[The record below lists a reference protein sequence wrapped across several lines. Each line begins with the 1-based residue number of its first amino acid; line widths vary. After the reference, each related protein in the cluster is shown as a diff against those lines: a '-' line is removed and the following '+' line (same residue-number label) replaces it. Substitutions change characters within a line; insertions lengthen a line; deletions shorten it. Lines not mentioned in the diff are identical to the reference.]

1 MTRIQLSDHFT
12 YKRLLRFTI
21 PSIIM
26 MICTS
31 VYSIIDGLFVSNFV
45 GKMPFA
51 ALNLMYPMLM
61 ALSTIGFMLGTGG
74 SAIVAITLGEGK
86 KKEANQYFSML
97 IYIAIG
103 VGIVISVAALIF
115 MEPIAKVL
123 GATSELMDDCVTY
136 GRILGMALPAF
147 MLQIIFQSF
156 FVTAEKPELSL
167 KISVTAGLTNVI
179 LDFLFI
185 VVFHWGLAGAALAT
199 AIGQIIGG
207 FSPVVYFARENDSLL
222 RLTKTRFYG
231 KVLLKAFTNGSSEL
245 LTNISASL
253 VNILYNF
260 QLMKLAGENGVAAYG
275 VIMYANFVF
284 AAVFIG
290 YSLGSAPVV
299 SYHYGAGNQKELKNL
314 FKKSLIVIGI
324 TGITMTFLS
333 ELLAYPLTKVFV
345 GYDRE
350 LFAMTCRGFRLY
362 ALSFL
367 ISGFN
372 AWGSGF
378 FTALGDGVVSA
389 AISFIRTLIFQSSVV
404 LVLPILLG
412 LDGIWLAIVVAE
424 ILALIVTSLFF
435 AAKRK
440 KYHYI

>member
-31 VYSIIDGLFVSNFV
+31 IYSIIDGLFVSNFV

-74 SAIVAITLGEGK
+74 SAIVAITLGEGR

-103 VGIVISVAALIF
+103 VGVVISVAALIF

-136 GRILGMALPAF
+136 GRILGIALPAF

-207 FSPVVYFARENDSLL
+207 FSPVLYFARENDSLL
-222 RLTKTRFYG
+222 RLTKTGFYG

-284 AAVFIG
+284 AAIFIG

-299 SYHYGAGNQKELKNL
+299 SYHYGAGNQKELNNL

-324 TGITMTFLS
+324 TGIIMTFLS
-333 ELLAYPLTKVFV
+333 ELLAYPLTKIFV

-378 FTALGDGVVSA
+378 FTALGDGAVSA
-389 AISFIRTLIFQSSVV
+389 AISFMRTLIFQSSVV
-404 LVLPILLG
+404 FVLPILLG

-424 ILALIVTSLFF
+424 ILALTVTSLFF

>member
-1 MTRIQLSDHFT
+1 
-12 YKRLLRFTI
+12 
-21 PSIIM
+21 M

>member
-440 KYHYI
+440 KYH

>member
-31 VYSIIDGLFVSNFV
+31 IYSIIDGLFVSNFV

-74 SAIVAITLGEGK
+74 SAIVAITLGEGR

-103 VGIVISVAALIF
+103 VGVVISVAALIF
-115 MEPIAKVL
+115 MEPLAKVL

-136 GRILGMALPAF
+136 GRILGIALPAF

-185 VVFHWGLAGAALAT
+185 VVFHWGLAGAAFAT

-207 FSPVVYFARENDSLL
+207 FSPVLYFARENDSLL
-222 RLTKTRFYG
+222 RLTKTGFYG

-284 AAVFIG
+284 AAIFIG

-299 SYHYGAGNQKELKNL
+299 SYHYGAGNQKELNNL

-324 TGITMTFLS
+324 TGIIMTLLS
-333 ELLAYPLTKVFV
+333 ELLAYPLTKIFV

-378 FTALGDGVVSA
+378 FTALGDGAVSA
-389 AISFIRTLIFQSSVV
+389 AISFMRTLIFQSSVV
-404 LVLPILLG
+404 FVLPILLG

-424 ILALIVTSLFF
+424 ILALTVTGLFF